1 VDHVRTRAGQGLGA
15 GLLFLAI
22 GGAGLYF
29 GRELAVG
36 SAQEMGPGYA
46 PMAISWGLVGLGLIA
61 LAKALL
67 GGSAPIERVSVRAVL
82 GIIAALGV
90 FAATIATL
98 GLVVAAVLTVFMA
111 CLIEP
116 KLRWLEMLL
125 LASGVSFVSFVLF
138 VWVLRIPFQVWPF

>member
-1 VDHVRTRAGQGLGA
+1 MEALHTRVGQGLGA

-46 PMAISWGLVGLGLIA
+46 PLAISWGLIGLGLLA
-61 LAKALL
+61 LAKAMVS
-67 GGSAPIERVSVRAVL
+67 GSAPIERVSVRAVF
-82 GIIAALGV
+82 GIVAALGV

-98 GLVVAAVLTVFMA
+98 GLVVAALLTVFTA

-116 KLRWLEMLL
+116 KLRWLEVVLL
-125 LASGVSFVSFVLF
+125 SAGVSFVSIVLF
-138 VWVLRIPFQVWPF
+138 VRVLRIPFQVWPV